1 MNQMENLCHIL
12 SLSYLD
18 LMSLIA
24 FRPTAMLQTEFE
36 WSLCQDYL
44 IRLVAGLKEF
54 TTRRMFEPL
63 TVPGFTLNFELA
75 SMEMRTGENMTACR
89 PTKEEYKLL

>member
-44 IRLVAGLKEF
+44 IRLVAGLKEKK
-54 TTRRMFEPL
+54 T
-63 TVPGFTLNFELA
+63 N
-75 SMEMRTGENMTACR
+75 N
-89 PTKEEYKLL
+89 